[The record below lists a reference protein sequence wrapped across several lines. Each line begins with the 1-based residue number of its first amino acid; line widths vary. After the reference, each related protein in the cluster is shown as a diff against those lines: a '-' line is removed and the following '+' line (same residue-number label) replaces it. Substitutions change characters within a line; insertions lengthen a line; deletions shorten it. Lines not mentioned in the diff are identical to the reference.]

1 MIVKTISIMKKIFIL
16 ALAATALFAFASC
29 QKTDVTDGTANV
41 TINVG
46 HFATKAIADGKTA
59 TKLIYEV
66 YHVGDNAGT
75 PQYTLVTE
83 GTTDLVE
90 LQTKLDFTLMRDNKY
105 VALFWAQSP
114 TAPYNT
120 DDLRTVK
127 MNYAGD
133 PTIPNGNNESRD
145 AFYGMVEF
153 TVSNDDTANEGL
165 TCELVRPFAQ
175 INIVATDYE
184 ERENANITE
193 LKLTSSTVTLS
204 KLSTTFNVLTGKA
217 DPAGTDPGNYK
228 FDFEAADVIAEEFD
242 SIDPKKTWIS
252 MNYIL
257 LPDGATSVNVEA
269 TFNVTAKYAAGTELN
284 HVIEFPATAVD
295 AATNYRTN
303 IVGEIFTEGGNVA
316 ITVNPDF
323 LNPDKGTL
331 ID

>member
-46 HFATKAIADGKTA
+46 HFATKSIGDGRTA
-59 TKLIYEV
+59 EALIYEV

-90 LQTKLDFTLMRDNKY
+90 LQTELDFTLMRDNKY

-114 TAPYNT
+114 TAPYDAT
-120 DDLRTVK
+120 DLMSVK

-153 TVSNDDTANEGL
+153 IVSDDIGL

-184 ERENANITE
+184 VRENANITE
-193 LKLTSSTVTLS
+193 LKLSSSTVTLS

-217 DPAGTDPGNYK
+217 DPAKTDPGNYE
-228 FDFEAADVIAEEFD
+228 FDFEAADVITEEFD
-242 SIDPKKTWIS
+242 SEATKTWIS

-257 LPDGATSVNVEA
+257 LPDGATSINVEA
-269 TFNVTAKYAAGTELN
+269 TFNVTAKYAAGAELN

-316 ITVNPDF
+316 ITVKPDF
-323 LNPDKGTL
+323 LDPDKETL